1 MRTTS
6 SLEAYNKVLGDNITN
21 RGHFFKF
28 VHDLRG
34 EELLKTREAQQLIE
48 SGGKTAKRRK
58 LIWMVRIC
66 LEQFETIF
74 VGFQIHT
81 HTFHSLSFYCFIFL
95 FD

>member
-6 SLEAYNKVLGDNITN
+6 SLEAYNKVLGDNIAN

-28 VHDLRG
+28 VHDLRS

-58 LIWMVRIC
+58 VIWVVSIC
-66 LEQFETIF
+66 LDQLKHLF
-74 VGFQIHT
+74 VGSQI
-81 HTFHSLSFYCFIFL
+81 HTFHSLSFLFL
-95 FD
+95 LV